1 MSFDVNEI
9 VSVCTLTGEFVGKFV
24 VENVDSYEIDDPR
37 LLTPTQNGQYAFLP
51 SVCMSGEVDPKRVK
65 FNKSAV
71 PFVVKCAPEVSK
83 EYRQVVSG
91 LVLPN

>member
-24 VENVDSYEIDDPR
+24 VENADSYEIDDPR

-51 SVCMSGEVDPKRVK
+51 SVCCEVCTR
-65 FNKSAV
+65 SIQGISTGRIW
-71 PFVVKCAPEVSK
+71 VS
-83 EYRQVVSG
+83 
-91 LVLPN
+91 LT